1 MELGKFEG
9 MMNSVF
15 KGWSAVLVIIALI
28 TVSLSAHADGIDN
41 DILKKMLNTGKAA
54 PVDDGILRLTTNK
67 NKLVR
72 LDQDAASVIVN
83 NPEHAEVMLDSPRLL
98 IVMPRAPGATS
109 FIVLDANG
117 RVILR
122 KEIIV
127 SNVQPQYVRIRR
139 MCGSSDSACAAT
151 SYYYCPNG
159 CYEVTAVGDTGNS
172 AAPPPATA
180 PAAAQAGGG
189 APAGQ
194 PPAAPQ
200 NPVSTTTAPSGA
212 TPTPGGGL

>member
-1 MELGKFEG
+1 
-9 MMNSVF
+9 MNSVF
-15 KGWSAVLVIIALI
+15 KGWSAVLGIMVLVTLALPA
-28 TVSLSAHADGIDN
+28 TSRSAMADGIDN
-41 DILKKMLNTGKAA
+41 DILKKMLSTGKAA

-67 NKLVR
+67 NKIVR

-83 NPEHAEVMLDSPRLL
+83 NPDHAQVMLDSPRLL

-117 RVILR
+117 KTILR

-139 MCGSSDSACAAT
+139 MCGASDGACAAT

-172 AAPPPATA
+172 AAPA
-180 PAAAQAGGG
+180 PAAPPA
-189 APAGQ
+189 AGQ
-194 PPAAPQ
+194 GGQAESPAPGAPQ
-200 NPVSTTTAPSGA
+200 NPVSTTTAPA
-212 TPTPGGGL
+212 AATPGGGL